1 MTDISKCDGT
11 NCDKKDTCYRYL
23 APDNPYYQ
31 SYLLAEDAVD
41 KEGCCKYYIASKR
54 TSD

>member
-1 MTDISKCDGT
+1 MTDISKCTGDA
-11 NCDKKDTCYRYL
+11 CDKKDTCYRYL

-31 SYLLAEDAVD
+31 SYILAEDTID
-41 KEGCCKYYIASKR
+41 KDGCCKYYIASKR

>member
-1 MTDISKCDGT
+1 MADISKCKKT

-31 SYLLAEDAVD
+31 SYFLAEDIID